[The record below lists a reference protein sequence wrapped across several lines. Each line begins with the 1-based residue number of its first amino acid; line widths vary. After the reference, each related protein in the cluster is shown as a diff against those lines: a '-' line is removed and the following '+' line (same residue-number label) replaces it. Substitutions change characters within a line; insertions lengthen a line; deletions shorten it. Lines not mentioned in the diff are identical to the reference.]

1 MDWVQRE
8 IELPRFGKGFH
19 PITRHIVEALPE
31 LKQFQAGLLH
41 VFLMHTSASL
51 TINESADPDVALD
64 LDKLL
69 DHVVPERFP
78 YVHTVEGGDD
88 MPGHGKCSLLG
99 CAVTIPV
106 RDGRLAL
113 GTWQGVFLCEH
124 RRRSSGRRIML
135 TLFGK
140 KTTG

>member
-31 LKQFQAGLLH
+31 LKQFQVGLLH
-41 VFLMHTSASL
+41 VFLQHTSASL
-51 TINESADPDVALD
+51 TINEAADPDVAAD
-64 LDKLL
+64 LDRLL
-69 DHVVPERFP
+69 DHVVPESFP
-78 YVHTVEGGDD
+78 YVHTIEGRDD
-88 MPGHGKCSLLG
+88 MPGHGKCSMLG

-113 GTWQGVFLCEH
+113 GTWQGIFLCEY
-124 RRRSSGRRIML
+124 RRRSAGRRIVV

-140 KTTG
+140 RAPG